1 LKSFVNPFFAFFE
14 NFFEKLEKSV
24 AYLQKLWY
32 NTIKKIGGDTVK
44 IGERIKKRRKE
55 LNISVDELAK
65 ILDKDRA
72 TIYRYESNDIVKLP
86 TTVLEPLSKALNVSP
101 SYLMGWDDPE
111 PKQDL
116 EVMNNVYPRPIFDSV
131 SAGFGA
137 YADSHIV
144 GYQPV
149 YISNPHDIDST
160 ICIRVTG
167 ESMYPKIED
176 GDMIVVR
183 KQPSVDNGSIG
194 VVLIGDEAVVKK
206 ITIGKNTL
214 TLESINPLYPPR
226 VFKDAEL
233 DGVEIVGLVQQII
246 KAV

>member
-1 LKSFVNPFFAFFE
+1 M
-14 NFFEKLEKSV
+14 EKNIE
-24 AYLQKLWY
+24 
-32 NTIKKIGGDTVK
+32 IGR
-44 IGERIKKRRKE
+44 RIKQRREE
-55 LNISVDELAK
+55 LGLTQEELGK
-65 ILDKDRA
+65 PLGLNKS
-72 TIYRYESNDIVKLP
+72 TIQRYENGLVSKIKLPVLESIAVKLG
-86 TTVLEPLSKALNVSP
+86 VSP
-101 SYLMGWDDPE
+101 DWLALKTDDMSIFDPE

-206 ITIGKNTL
+206 ITVGRNTL

>member
-1 LKSFVNPFFAFFE
+1 M
-14 NFFEKLEKSV
+14 EKNIE
-24 AYLQKLWY
+24 
-32 NTIKKIGGDTVK
+32 IGR
-44 IGERIKKRRKE
+44 RIKQRREE
-55 LNISVDELAK
+55 LGLTQEELGK
-65 ILDKDRA
+65 PLGLNKS
-72 TIYRYESNDIVKLP
+72 TIQRYENGLVSKIKLPVLESIAVKLG
-86 TTVLEPLSKALNVSP
+86 VSLDWLALKTDDMSIF
-101 SYLMGWDDPE
+101 DPE
-111 PKQDL
+111 PKQNL

>member
-1 LKSFVNPFFAFFE
+1 MALSENLKKARKDAGLSQNEMA
-14 NFFEKLEKSV
+14 EKLGLNARTYGSYER
-24 AYLQKLWY
+24 
-32 NTIKKIGGDTVK
+32 
-44 IGERIKKRRKE
+44 GERDISTALL
-55 LNISVDELAK
+55 LNICKV
-65 ILDKDRA
+65 
-72 TIYRYESNDIVKLP
+72 
-86 TTVLEPLSKALNVSP
+86 LNVS
-101 SYLMGWDDPE
+101 SDTLLDNDLKSSIKSNAE
-111 PKQDL
+111 PIYD
-116 EVMNNVYPRPIFDSV
+116 NVYPRPIFDSV